1 VGTGYRINDTLDQ
14 SAAGNKIPEITN
26 MVKKAKKV
34 KKSKPEATV
43 KSDDA
48 AGYTVLARKYRP
60 QTFDDLIGQDA
71 MVQTLANAFETG
83 RIAQAYML
91 TGVRGIGKT
100 TTARLI
106 ARALNYQIDDKKDG
120 GPAVDF
126 SKPGIH
132 CAEIMASRHVDV
144 LEMDAASNT
153 GIDDIREIIES
164 VRYRPV
170 SARYKVYIIDEVHM
184 LSRQAFNGLLKTL
197 EEPPEHVKF
206 IFATTEIRKVPIT
219 VLSRCQR
226 FDLRRVDADLLI
238 ENFRQIVAA
247 EGAEADDAALAEIAR
262 ASEGSVRDGQ
272 SLLDQAIAYGHGN
285 VVGDDVRKMLGLADR
300 TRIIDLFSLV
310 MKGEAGSALI
320 ELKSQYEAGAD
331 PAVIISD
338 LASLVHWITR
348 LKLIKDASLDA
359 TMSEAEIVEGTK
371 LAENLGMAVLSR
383 SWQMLLK
390 GIAEVNNA
398 PNALAAADMILV
410 RIAYAAD
417 LPTPEDIIKK
427 LKSEGAETN
436 PKAQIQ
442 SAAPAPQA
450 PVNQVRPE
458 PSRTAPDTGAVAV
471 PLRDEI
477 PIEPASAHNQSQA
490 LNSFQDVVDLAGV
503 KRDIRLK
510 SALERFVR
518 LVKFTPGA
526 IDIQL
531 VDAAPQDLAN
541 ELGRKLNQWTRQRWI
556 VAVSKEA
563 GQQTL
568 YEQTNAREQA
578 LLKQASE
585 DALVRAALEHF
596 PGAKIVTV
604 RDVFKLEPEM
614 AADPDLETG
623 LDDND

>member
-1 VGTGYRINDTLDQ
+1 
-14 SAAGNKIPEITN
+14 
-26 MVKKAKKV
+26 MVKKPKAS
-34 KKSKPEATV
+34 KKSKPEIAV
-43 KSDDA
+43 KSEGA

-106 ARALNYQIDDKKDG
+106 ARALNYQIDGKPDS
-120 GPAVDF
+120 GPTVDF
-126 SKPGIH
+126 SIPGIH

-206 IFATTEIRKVPIT
+206 VFATTEIRKVPIT

-272 SLLDQAIAYGHGN
+272 SLLDQAIAYGHGK
-285 VVGDDVRKMLGLADR
+285 VVGDDVRKMLGLVDR
-300 TRIIDLFSLV
+300 TRIIDLFKLV
-310 MKGEAGSALI
+310 MKGEAGPALI
-320 ELKSQYEAGAD
+320 ELKTQYEAGAD

-348 LKLIKDASLDA
+348 LKLIKEASLDA
-359 TMSEAEIVEGTK
+359 TMSQAEITEGTK

-410 RIAYAAD
+410 RLAYAAD

-427 LKSEGAETN
+427 LKSEGAGAN
-436 PKAQIQ
+436 PNTQTQ

-450 PVNQVRPE
+450 PVNQIRTE
-458 PSRTAPDTGAVAV
+458 PSQTASGAVAIPV
-471 PLRDEI
+471 RDET
-477 PIEPASAHNQSQA
+477 PVEPASTLNQPDA
-490 LNSFQDVVDLAGV
+490 LNSFQDVVDLAGT

-531 VDAAPQDLAN
+531 VDGAPQDLAN
-541 ELGRKLNQWTRQRWI
+541 ELGRKLNQWTKQRWI
-556 VAVSKEA
+556 IAVSKEA

-568 YEQTNAREQA
+568 FEQTNAREQA

-585 DALVRAALEHF
+585 DALVRAALEQF
-596 PGAKIVTV
+596 PGAKIVSV
-604 RDVFKLEPEM
+604 RDVFELEPEM
-614 AADPDLETG
+614 AADPDLETD
-623 LDDND
+623 LDDNE

>member
-1 VGTGYRINDTLDQ
+1 
-14 SAAGNKIPEITN
+14 

>member
-1 VGTGYRINDTLDQ
+1 
-14 SAAGNKIPEITN
+14 
-26 MVKKAKKV
+26 MVKKPKAN
-34 KKSKPEATV
+34 KKSKPEAAV

-106 ARALNYQIDDKKDG
+106 ARALNYQSEGKKDS
-120 GPAVDF
+120 GPTVDF
-126 SKPGIH
+126 SVPGIH

-170 SARYKVYIIDEVHM
+170 SARYKVFIIDEVHM

-238 ENFRQIVAA
+238 GSFRQIIAA

-272 SLLDQAIAYGHGN
+272 SLLDQAIAYGHGK
-285 VVGDDVRKMLGLADR
+285 VVGDDVRKMLGLVDR
-300 TRIIDLFSLV
+300 TRIIDLFKLI
-310 MKGEAGSALI
+310 MKGEAGPALI

-359 TMSEAEIVEGTK
+359 TMSEAEVAEGTK

-410 RIAYAAD
+410 RLAYAAD

-427 LKSEGAETN
+427 IKNEDAGVN
-436 PKAQIQ
+436 PPTQTQ
-442 SAAPAPQA
+442 SAAPAPKA

-458 PSRTAPDTGAVAV
+458 PAQFLPDTGAVAV
-471 PLRDEI
+471 PLRNET
-477 PIEPASAHNQSQA
+477 PVEQASALNQSDSPR
-490 LNSFQDVVDLAGV
+490 NFQDVVDLAGI

-531 VDAAPQDLAN
+531 VDGAPQDLAN
-541 ELGRKLNQWTRQRWI
+541 ELGRKLNQWTKQRWVI
-556 VAVSKEA
+556 AVGKES

-578 LLKQASE
+578 LLKEAGE
-585 DALVRAALEHF
+585 DALVRAALEQF
-596 PGAKIVTV
+596 PGAQIVTV
-604 RDVFKLEPEM
+604 RDVFEIEPEM
-614 AADPDLETG
+614 ADPDLETG

>member
-1 VGTGYRINDTLDQ
+1 
-14 SAAGNKIPEITN
+14 
-26 MVKKAKKV
+26 MVKKPKANKNP
-34 KKSKPEATV
+34 KPDAAV
-43 KSDDA
+43 KSEAA

-106 ARALNYQIDDKKDG
+106 ARALNYEIDGSRDS
-120 GPAVDF
+120 GPTVDF
-126 SKPGIH
+126 SVPGIH

-206 IFATTEIRKVPIT
+206 VFATTEIRKVPIT

-247 EGAEADDAALAEIAR
+247 EGAEADEAALAEIAR

-272 SLLDQAIAYGHGN
+272 SLLDQAIAYGHGK
-285 VVGDDVRKMLGLADR
+285 VVGDDVRKMLGLVDR

-310 MKGEAGSALI
+310 MKGEAGPALI
-320 ELKSQYEAGAD
+320 ELKTQYEAGAD

-359 TMSEAEIVEGTK
+359 TMSQAEIAEGTK

-410 RIAYAAD
+410 RLAYAAD
-417 LPTPEDIIKK
+417 LPTPEDIIKN
-427 LKSEGAETN
+427 LKKEGAGTT
-436 PKAQIQ
+436 PQPPTQ
-442 SAAPAPQA
+442 SAPPTPQA
-450 PVNQVRPE
+450 PVNQTRP
-458 PSRTAPDTGAVAV
+458 APAQTVSDAGAVAV
-471 PLRDEI
+471 PLRNETPLD
-477 PIEPASAHNQSQA
+477 PASALNQPHT
-490 LNSFQDVVDLAGV
+490 LNSFQDVVDLAGT

-531 VDAAPQDLAN
+531 VDGASQDLAN
-541 ELGRKLNQWTRQRWI
+541 ELGRKLNQWTQQRWI
-556 VAVSKEA
+556 IAVSKET

-578 LLKQASE
+578 LLKEASE
-585 DALVRAALEHF
+585 DALVRAALEQF

-604 RDVFKLEPEM
+604 RDVFEIEPEM

-623 LDDND
+623 LDEND

>member
-1 VGTGYRINDTLDQ
+1 MRTGD
-14 SAAGNKIPEITN
+14 KIPEITN
-26 MVKKAKKV
+26 MVKKAKKP
-34 KKSKPEATV
+34 KPEAAV
-43 KSDDA
+43 KSDDT

-106 ARALNYQIDDKKDG
+106 ARALNYQIDGRQDS
-120 GPAVDF
+120 GPTVDF
-126 SKPGIH
+126 SVPGIH

-206 IFATTEIRKVPIT
+206 VFATTEIRKVPIT

-238 ENFRQIVAA
+238 ENFRQIVIA
-247 EGAEADDAALAEIAR
+247 EGAEADGAALAEIAR

-272 SLLDQAIAYGHGN
+272 SLLDQAIAYGHGK
-285 VVGDDVRKMLGLADR
+285 VVGDDVRKMLGLVDR

-310 MKGEAGSALI
+310 MKGEAGPALI

-410 RIAYAAD
+410 RLAYAAD

-427 LKSEGAETN
+427 LKGENAATN
-436 PKAQIQ
+436 PKAPTQ
-442 SAAPAPQA
+442 SAAPTPQA

-471 PLRDEI
+471 PLRDETSV
-477 PIEPASAHNQSQA
+477 EPASELNQPPA

-518 LVKFTPGA
+518 LVKFAPGA

-531 VDAAPQDLAN
+531 VGGAPQDLAN

-556 VAVSKEA
+556 IAVSKEA

-578 LLKQASE
+578 LLKQAGE
-585 DALVRAALEHF
+585 DDLVRAALEQF
-596 PGAKIVTV
+596 PGAQIVTV
-604 RDVFKLEPEM
+604 RDVFEIEQEM